1 MSQRRAAETAA
12 INAPRRRNKPKVKW
26 LGSFEDLPVSLQD
39 NNFIRSGYRLGHSS
53 YDVAC
58 SLFSWH
64 NETGNIHTHL
74 WGFLLFLVLT
84 FVAAWQSPAPFQLGS
99 AAAAHVRQ
107 QLQRY
112 QAGGLSEV
120 ADYAVVRR

>member
-1 MSQRRAAETAA
+1 MRSIKGAVCCGHSR
-12 INAPRRRNKPKVKW
+12 
-26 LGSFEDLPVSLQD
+26 LGSLVQD

-99 AAAAHVRQ
+99 AAAAHVRCVTFT
-107 QLQRY
+107 
-112 QAGGLSEV
+112 ACCMF
-120 ADYAVVRR
+120 